1 MVFAFRREPDL
12 WFLIGSPTVWAL
24 HFLAC
29 YVLAAIHCEKAG
41 GGFVSIAPIR
51 VWIFGLTAVALVFV
65 FVSGLQAWRHWG
77 FGANQPP
84 HDADS
89 PADRR
94 RFIGYAA
101 LLISALS
108 FVAIVFTA
116 LPIFFI
122 TDCR

>member
-1 MVFAFRREPDL
+1 MVFAFRREADL

-29 YVLAAIHCEKAG
+29 YVLAAVHCEKAG
-41 GGFVSIAPIR
+41 MGFASVEPIR
-51 VWIFGLTAVALVFV
+51 VWIIGLTAVALAFV
-65 FVSGLQAWRHWG
+65 FISGLQAWRHWG
-77 FGANQPP
+77 FGANSPP
-84 HDADS
+84 HDA
-89 PADRR
+89 PTAEDRR

-108 FVAIVFTA
+108 FVAILFTA

-122 TDCR
+122 ADCR

>member
-1 MVFAFRREPDL
+1 
-12 WFLIGSPTVWAL
+12 VWAL

-41 GGFVSIAPIR
+41 GGFASLAPIR
-51 VWIFGLTAVALVFV
+51 IWIVGLTAAALAFV

-89 PADRR
+89 PEDRR
-94 RFIGYAA
+94 RFVGYAA

-108 FVAIVFTA
+108 FVAIAFTA
-116 LPIFFI
+116 LPVLFI
-122 TDCR
+122 ADCR

>member
-41 GGFVSIAPIR
+41 GGVASLAPIR
-51 VWIFGLTAVALVFV
+51 VWIFGLTAAALLFV
-65 FVSGLQAWRHWG
+65 FASGWKAWRHWG

-84 HDADS
+84 HDAAT
-89 PADRR
+89 PEDRQ
-94 RFIGYAA
+94 RFLGYAT

-108 FVAIVFTA
+108 FVSIVFTA
-116 LPIFFI
+116 LPVLII
-122 TDCR
+122 MDCR

>member
-1 MVFAFRREPDL
+1 
-12 WFLIGSPTVWAL
+12 LIGSPTVWAL

-29 YVLAAIHCEKAG
+29 YVLAAVHCEKADG
-41 GGFVSIAPIR
+41 DFVSIAPIR
-51 VWIFGLTAVALVFV
+51 VWIVGLTVAALAFV

-77 FGANQPP
+77 FGTNQPP

-89 PADRR
+89 PGDRR
-94 RFIGYAA
+94 RFVGYAA

-116 LPIFFI
+116 LPVLFI
-122 TDCR
+122 VDCR

>member
-1 MVFAFRREPDL
+1 MLFTFRREPDL
-12 WFLIGSPTVWAL
+12 WFLVGSPTVWAL

-41 GGFVSIAPIR
+41 GAFANLAPIR
-51 VWIFGLTAVALVFV
+51 IWIVGLTIVALIFV
-65 FVSGLQAWRHWG
+65 FIAGLQAWRHWG

-89 PADRR
+89 PEDRR

-116 LPIFFI
+116 LPVFFI